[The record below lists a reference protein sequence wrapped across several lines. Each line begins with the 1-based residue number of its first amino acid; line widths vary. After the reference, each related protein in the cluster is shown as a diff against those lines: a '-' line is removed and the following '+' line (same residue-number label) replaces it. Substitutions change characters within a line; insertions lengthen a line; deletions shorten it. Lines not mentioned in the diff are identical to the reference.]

1 MNRKK
6 KLPSA
11 SIAPELPDGAS
22 RLHASGIRAS
32 SLHAFFFLVLL
43 FIAGCGSRDTGEG
56 LHDEHADERVELL
69 LFSGDTEWFI
79 EHSPLIAGDT
89 SSWLIHLTQ
98 LSDGKPVAVQAVF
111 LRMDLAGGATVDV
124 QAQRRQAGIYAVDV
138 PLPAAGDAQ
147 LRLTF
152 ASAEASDTTQAVKI
166 RIHASEKDA
175 HAAAGHADGERIT
188 FTREQAWKMDF
199 RTDPVRMIP
208 FPAVIKTTGH
218 LLTHPDQEREV
229 PATAGGVLSFRG
241 RPMLPGQR
249 VSKGEVLATI
259 TGASLTDDNL
269 EARIAD
275 AAAQFAKARSE
286 YERAQA
292 LHAEDVIPRKSLE
305 ESKLRYEQ
313 AENALRTLNADVGGS
328 GKVLRAPFTGYI
340 KSVRRAS
347 GAYVREGEAVVSIAR
362 NDRMLLKAEVYQSDF
377 ALLPTIHGAVFRSAD
392 NVSRDIRSLRGKLLT
407 RGQAVDESAY
417 SVPVFF
423 EVDGAGLIP
432 GEFVDVYLQA
442 GPEQKRL
449 VIPIAALTEELG
461 RHYVYVQ
468 RGGERYERREVT
480 IGSGDGAQVPVTAG
494 LAEGERI
501 VTQGM
506 HALRLAASA
515 GQVQAHAHAH

>member
-1 MNRKK
+1 MNRKMK
-6 KLPSA
+6 MSSA
-11 SIAPELPDGAS
+11 SIDSASPDGSS
-22 RLHASGIRAS
+22 RLRGSGVRASSIRAS
-32 SLHAFFFLVLL
+32 FVLAL
-43 FIAGCGSRDTGEG
+43 LLIAGCGDHEAGEEI
-56 LHDEHADERVELL
+56 HEEHAEERVELL
-69 LFSGDTEWFI
+69 LFSGGTEWFI
-79 EHSPLIAGDT
+79 EHSPLIAGGT
-89 SSWLIHLTQ
+89 SSWLIHLTR
-98 LSDGKPVAVQAVF
+98 LGDGKPVEVQSVH
-111 LRMDLAGGATVDV
+111 LRMDLAGGGPVEV
-124 QAQRRQAGIYAVDV
+124 QAKRRQAGIYAADV

-152 ASAEASDTTQAVKI
+152 ASAAASDTVQAVKI

-175 HAAAGHADGERIT
+175 HAAADHADGEGIA
-188 FTREQAWKMDF
+188 FTKEQAWKMDF

-218 LLTHPDQEREV
+218 LLTHPDQEREI
-229 PATAGGVLSFRG
+229 PATAGGVLSYG
-241 RPMLPGQR
+241 GKPMLPGQR

-259 TGASLTDDNL
+259 TGASLAGDNL

-275 AAAQFAKARSE
+275 ATAQFTKARSE
-286 YERAQA
+286 FERAQT

-313 AENALRTLNADVGGS
+313 AENALRTLNADVGAS
-328 GKVLRAPFTGYI
+328 GKILRAPFAGYI
-340 KSVRRAS
+340 KSVRRAG

-362 NDRMLLKAEVYQSDF
+362 NDRVLLKAEVYQNDF
-377 ALLPTIHGAVFRSAD
+377 ALLPTIHGAVFRGAD
-392 NVSRDIRSLRGKLLT
+392 NTSRDIRSLGGRLLS

-417 SVPVFF
+417 SVPVYF
-423 EVDGAGLIP
+423 ELNGTGLIP

-442 GPEQKRL
+442 GPEQRRL
-449 VIPIAALTEELG
+449 VIPITALSEELG
-461 RHYVYVQ
+461 RHFVYVQ
-468 RGGERYERREVT
+468 RGGERYERREVV
-480 IGSGDGAQVPVTAG
+480 IGGGDGVHVPVTSG